1 LKEKIVRRGIICR
14 QEVTLQER
22 RLNRKE
28 GKRMYKLNEVN
39 LYENPGSIYYPDGS
53 TDPELDWEIVFKF
66 KT

>member
-1 LKEKIVRRGIICR
+1 
-14 QEVTLQER
+14 
-22 RLNRKE
+22 
-28 GKRMYKLNEVN
+28 MYKLNEVN